1 MRALW
6 DDVQQAARQ
15 LCRVP
20 ALALLAILTLAL
32 GVGVNTAIFSVVNGL
47 TRPLPV
53 RSPGQIVVLAAR
65 LKNDRIGLEYRLSY
79 PALGDLRQQA
89 SAFHDLFGFAVELGG
104 MTAGDQTRQIMYSAV
119 TGDFFAALGV
129 APAVGR
135 VFLSGEGE
143 TRNSENVLVLGY
155 SCWRKRFGGDP
166 GIVGRRVRVD
176 GRPVTVVGV
185 APKEFHGLYVGADMD
200 AYLPL
205 SFLAGQDNRNL
216 SGLFTARDIRLIT
229 VVGRMGPGVDLAQAQ
244 ASADVVARRMAAAHP
259 ATDRDVG
266 IAVTPE
272 TLARPMPLRRMAD
285 ITPALAGTFLGLAG
299 LVVLV
304 ACTDVANL
312 LLVRANVR
320 RKEMAV
326 RTALGAGRWRVVRAM
341 VAESMMLS
349 LLGGLLGTL
358 FALWASSALS
368 SIEWLETSLP
378 VAMDFSFDWT
388 VFAYAVIATVVTG
401 ALAGAWPGLRAS
413 QVDVRTVLHQ
423 GGRAGSGGGQ
433 RVRGM
438 LVIGQVAASFALLV
452 AAGLFVR
459 QLGAAS
465 RIELGFEPSHLL
477 NVTLDPHH
485 IGYSQ
490 ARTREFY
497 RTLEQKV
504 RALPGVEAASV
515 AFSVPMGYWN
525 SSAPVLAEGQPRVAG
540 ELLPT
545 VLYNPVD
552 SSYLETLRIPLV
564 RGRGIRESDS
574 STAPPVAVINET
586 MATRFWP
593 DGDAIGKRFSMRP
606 GGPLVEVVG
615 VVRNGKYMVLFESPQ
630 PYFYVPIAQDDCS
643 LRVLQVRTTVEPRSL
658 IARVEREVRAIDP
671 AISIIDARTMQQ
683 SLAGGMGFMIFRFGA
698 WLAGCMGLLGL
709 ALAVVGVFGV
719 VAYSASQRTREVGVR
734 LALGATPRDVLRLLL
749 SHGMRLALWGVA
761 AGLALAI
768 ALARIAGGFL
778 AFVSPFDPATFIGVT
793 LLLSGAAL
801 AACLAPA
808 RRAMRVDPMTAL
820 RHE

>member
-1 MRALW
+1 M
-6 DDVQQAARQ
+6 
-15 LCRVP
+15 P
-20 ALALLAILTLAL
+20 
-32 GVGVNTAIFSVVNGL
+32 
-47 TRPLPV
+47 
-53 RSPGQIVVLAAR
+53 
-65 LKNDRIGLEYRLSY
+65 
-79 PALGDLRQQA
+79 
-89 SAFHDLFGFAVELGG
+89 
-104 MTAGDQTRQIMYSAV
+104 
-119 TGDFFAALGV
+119 
-129 APAVGR
+129 
-135 VFLSGEGE
+135 
-143 TRNSENVLVLGY
+143 SE
-155 SCWRKRFGGDP
+155 S
-166 GIVGRRVRVD
+166 
-176 GRPVTVVGV
+176 
-185 APKEFHGLYVGADMD
+185 
-200 AYLPL
+200 
-205 SFLAGQDNRNL
+205 
-216 SGLFTARDIRLIT
+216 
-229 VVGRMGPGVDLAQAQ
+229 
-244 ASADVVARRMAAAHP
+244 
-259 ATDRDVG
+259 
-266 IAVTPE
+266 
-272 TLARPMPLRRMAD
+272 LARPMPLRRLGDVA
-285 ITPALAGTFLGLAG
+285 PSLAGTFLGLAG
-299 LVVLV
+299 LVLLV
-304 ACTDVANL
+304 ACTNVANL

-320 RKEMAV
+320 RKEMAI

-768 ALARIAGGFL
+768 ALARIVGGFL